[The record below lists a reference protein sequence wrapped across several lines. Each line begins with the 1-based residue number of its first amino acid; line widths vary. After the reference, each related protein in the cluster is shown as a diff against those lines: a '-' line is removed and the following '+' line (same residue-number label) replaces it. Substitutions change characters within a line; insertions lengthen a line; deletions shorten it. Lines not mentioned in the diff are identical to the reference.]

1 MSETSAAKI
10 TPGQETPAQSSQ
22 TGSGQASK
30 LSQGTRQTSSGAFQ
44 TQATP
49 GQSSVKLVAPE
60 QLADRM
66 NRIRESV
73 ARRAYE
79 IFENDGLFGRDLEN
93 WLAAE
98 AELLQPLQVNISE
111 SGDALVAQAQV
122 PGFSPEDLE
131 VSLEPGRLTITGK
144 KESRSEQNKEKD
156 GYQEYSSKELF
167 QSVDLPEEVDASKS
181 TATLKN
187 GTLILQ
193 MPKAS
198 ETSRARVQVRGA

>member
-1 MSETSAAKI
+1 MSETSGAKMA
-10 TPGQETPAQSSQ
+10 PSQETPTQSSQ
-22 TGSGQASK
+22 AGSGAASKPSQASA
-30 LSQGTRQTSSGAFQ
+30 QTSSGSFQ

-122 PGFSPEDLE
+122 PGFSPEDLQ

-144 KESRSEQNKEKD
+144 KESPSEQNKEKD

-198 ETSRARVQVRGA
+198 GTSRARVQVRGA